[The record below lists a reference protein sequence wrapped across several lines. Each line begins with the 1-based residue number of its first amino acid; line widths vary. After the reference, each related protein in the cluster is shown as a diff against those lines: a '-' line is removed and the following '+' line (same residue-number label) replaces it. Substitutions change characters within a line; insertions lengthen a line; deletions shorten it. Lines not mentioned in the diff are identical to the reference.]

1 MQLEHLDYL
10 SPLGRHYRLT
20 LAVPLG
26 SAPES
31 GWPLACV
38 LDQTQFQAVLAA
50 VPGAAPLCGAVL
62 GVGYVQENW
71 REQDYTPGPEGEA
84 GRADDFRVL
93 LRDVFLPWAHGR
105 AQLDPQ
111 RRLLCGHSLAGL
123 FALHALVHEPGLFQA
138 MAVSSPSVWWGDAYL
153 ARLLAQPLPP
163 AALTVP
169 VSITV
174 GEYEQRLGPAEE
186 SLPEPA
192 REQRR
197 QRLLERRMVDGAR
210 ELAQE
215 LAQHQGGEPR
225 FRMIPGC
232 NHSQSGWVALPQG
245 CLEWLADVW
254 PR

>member
-38 LDQTQFQAVLAA
+38 LDQAQFQAVLAA

-93 LRDVFLPWAHGR
+93 LRDVFLPWAYGR

-111 RRLLCGHSLAGL
+111 RRLLCGHSLAAL
-123 FALHALVHEPGLFQA
+123 FALYLLVREPGLFQA

-153 ARLLAQPLPP
+153 ARLLAQPLPQ
-163 AALTVP
+163 AALSVP
-169 VSITV
+169 VSVTV

-186 SLPEPA
+186 TLPEPA

-197 QRLLERRMVDGAR
+197 QRLLERRMIDGAR
-210 ELAQE
+210 ELAQM
-215 LAQHQGGEPR
+215 LARRQGGPLQ
-225 FRMIPGC
+225 FRILPHC
-232 NHSQSGWVALPQG
+232 THSTAGPTALPQA
-245 CLEWLADVW
+245 CLAWLRA
-254 PR
+254 R